1 MFDDT
6 DDGEK
11 RPHAR
16 LGAKIREARRSVGY
30 TQSALARTLDVTRA
44 SVAQWETGRSAPGRK
59 RRARLAAVLKS
70 LLADLPGVAAP
81 RLTGRSGRPL
91 LRSQVRNVASA
102 CVAFDAAL
110 LDELRDAG
118 INVGVELAAHLR
130 NVVAA
135 VRAERRWLND
145 DGEVIADANA
155 LLQQHGL
162 WSDANFQD

>member
-11 RPHAR
+11 RPHVR
-16 LGAKIREARRSVGY
+16 LGAKIKEARRRVGY
-30 TQSALARTLDVTRA
+30 TQSDLARMLDVTRA

-59 RRARLAAVLKS
+59 RRVRLAAVLKS
-70 LLADLPGVAAP
+70 LLADLPGAAVAP
-81 RLTGRSGRPL
+81 LTERVGRPSL
-91 LRSQVRNVASA
+91 HSQVRNVVSA

-118 INVGVELAAHLR
+118 INIGAELAAHLR

-135 VRAERRWLND
+135 ARAERRWLSED
-145 DGEVIADANA
+145 HEAIGEANA
-155 LLQQHGL
+155 TLEQHGL
-162 WSDANFQD
+162 WSDANYQD